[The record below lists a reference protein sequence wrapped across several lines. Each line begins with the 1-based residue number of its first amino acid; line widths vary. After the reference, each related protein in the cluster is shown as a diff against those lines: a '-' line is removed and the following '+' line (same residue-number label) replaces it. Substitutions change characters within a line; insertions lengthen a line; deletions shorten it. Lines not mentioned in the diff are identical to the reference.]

1 MNTKTNYGAQ
11 SMIAPLKRV
20 LIKRPDAAFGNAD
33 PAKWH
38 YTQPINLA
46 EAQREHDALA
56 AMLKQAGAE
65 VIYHDAPLPDHA
77 DAIFVFD
84 PALMTDAGAILLS
97 MGKPL
102 RRGEEAAQ
110 GAVYERLGIPIY
122 KTLSGDA
129 RAEAGDMLWIDEKT
143 LAVGCGFRTNSKAVR
158 QLREALRPIG
168 VSVLAYDLP
177 YFTGPEACLHL
188 LSLISIVD
196 ENLAVVY
203 LPLMPTALYQELVK
217 RNFKFVEAPEHEF
230 VKTQA
235 TNVLATKPGE
245 CIMLEGNPITQQR
258 LVDAGCEVQTYRGY
272 ELSFKAEGGA
282 TCLTRPIL
290 RGQE

>member
-1 MNTKTNYGAQ
+1 MKTYGAQ

-20 LIKRPDAAFGNAD
+20 LVKRPDQAFGNAD
-33 PAKWH
+33 PAQWH
-38 YTQPINLA
+38 YTQPINLP

-65 VIYHDAPLPDHA
+65 VIYHDVPLPEHA

-84 PALMTDAGAILLS
+84 PALVTDAGAILLS

-110 GAVYERLGIPIY
+110 RETFERLGIPIY
-122 KTLSGDA
+122 ASLSGEA
-129 RAEAGDMLWIDEKT
+129 RAEAGDMLWIDERT
-143 LAVGCGFRTNSKAVR
+143 LAVGMGFRTNAEAVR
-158 QLREALRPIG
+158 QLRAALQPIG

-196 ENLAVVY
+196 ERLAVVY
-203 LPLMPTALYQELVK
+203 LPLMPTALYQELMQH
-217 RNFKFVEAPEHEF
+217 NFKFVEAPEQEF
-230 VKTQA
+230 IKTQA

-258 LVDAGCEVQTYRGY
+258 LMDAGCEVQTYRGY

-282 TCLTRPIL
+282 TCLTRPL
-290 RGQE
+290 WRGE

>member
-1 MNTKTNYGAQ
+1 MKTYGAQ

-20 LIKRPDAAFGNAD
+20 LVRRPDAAFGNAD
-33 PAKWH
+33 PVQWH
-38 YTQPINLA
+38 YTEPINLA
-46 EAQREHDALA
+46 EAHHEHDALV

-65 VIYHDAPLPDHA
+65 VIYHDVPLPNHA

-84 PALMTDAGAILLS
+84 PALITNAGAILLS

-110 GAVYERLGIPIY
+110 RELFERLGIPIY
-122 KTLSGDA
+122 KTLSGEA
-129 RAEAGDMLWIDEKT
+129 RAEAGDMLWIDEST
-143 LAVGCGFRTNSKAVR
+143 LAVGQGFRTNAEAVR
-158 QLREALRPIG
+158 QLREALQPIG
-168 VSVLAYDLP
+168 ITVLAYDLP

-196 ENLAVVY
+196 EKLAVVY
-203 LPLMPTALYQELVK
+203 LPLMPTALYQELVQ
-217 RNFKFVEAPEHEF
+217 RNFKFVEAPENEF

-235 TNVLATKPGE
+235 TNVLATQPGE
-245 CIMLEGNPITQQR
+245 CIMLQGNPITQQR

-282 TCLTRPIL
+282 TCLTRPL
-290 RGQE
+290 WRS

>member
-1 MNTKTNYGAQ
+1 MV
-11 SMIAPLKRV
+11 R
-20 LIKRPDAAFGNAD
+20 RPDAAFGDAN
-33 PAKWH
+33 PTEWH

-56 AMLKQAGAE
+56 AMLRQAGAE
-65 VIYHDAPLPDHA
+65 VIYHDVPLPQHA

-84 PALMTDAGAILLS
+84 PALVTNAGAILLS

-110 GAVYERLGIPIY
+110 RETYERLGIPIY
-122 KTLSGDA
+122 ATLNGEA
-129 RAEAGDMLWIDEKT
+129 RAEAGDMLWIDEAT
-143 LAVGCGFRTNSKAVR
+143 LAIGCGFRTNAEAVR
-158 QLREALRPIG
+158 QLRIALEPIG
-168 VSVLAYDLP
+168 VNVLAYDLP

-196 ENLAVVY
+196 EKVAVVY
-203 LPLMPTALYQELVK
+203 LPLMPTAFYQELVQ

-230 VKTQA
+230 IKTQA

-245 CIMLEGNPITQQR
+245 CIMLEGNPMTRQR
-258 LVDAGCEVQTYRGY
+258 LMDAGCEVQTYRGY

-290 RGQE
+290 RG

>member
-1 MNTKTNYGAQ
+1 MKTYGAQ

-20 LIKRPDAAFGNAD
+20 LVKRPDHAFGNAD
-33 PAKWH
+33 PAQWH
-38 YTQPINLA
+38 YTQPINLP
-46 EAQREHDALA
+46 EAQREHDVLA

-65 VIYHDAPLPDHA
+65 VLYHDVPLPNHA

-84 PALMTDAGAILLS
+84 PALVTDAGAILLS

-110 GAVYERLGIPIY
+110 RQIFERLGVPIY
-122 KTLSGDA
+122 ATLNGEA
-129 RAEAGDMLWIDEKT
+129 RAEGGDMLWVDEQT
-143 LAVGCGFRTNSKAVR
+143 LAVGMGFRTNAEAVR
-158 QLREALRPIG
+158 QLREALQPLG
-168 VSVLAYDLP
+168 VNALAYDLP

-196 ENLAVVY
+196 EKLAVVY
-203 LPLMPTALYQELVK
+203 PPLMPTAFFQELVQ
-217 RNFKFVEAPEHEF
+217 RNFRFVEAPEHEF

-258 LVDAGCEVQTYRGY
+258 LVDAGCEVQTYCGY

-282 TCLTRPIL
+282 TCLTRPL
-290 RGQE
+290 WRG

>member
-1 MNTKTNYGAQ
+1 MKTYGAQ

-20 LIKRPDAAFGNAD
+20 MIRRPDQAFGNAD
-33 PAKWH
+33 PVQWH
-38 YTQPINLA
+38 YTQPINLP

-65 VIYHDAPLPDHA
+65 VIYHDVPLPQHA

-84 PALMTDAGAILLS
+84 PSLITNAGAILLS

-110 GAVYERLGIPIY
+110 REMFERLGIPIY
-122 KTLSGDA
+122 ASLSGEA
-129 RAEAGDMLWIDEKT
+129 RAEAGDMLWIDERT
-143 LAVGCGFRTNSKAVR
+143 LAVGCGFRTNAEAVR
-158 QLREALRPIG
+158 QLRAALQPIG

-196 ENLAVVY
+196 EQLAVVY
-203 LPLMPTALYQELVK
+203 LPLMPTALFQELVQ
-217 RNFKFVEAPEHEF
+217 RHFKFVEAPEHEF
-230 VKTQA
+230 SKTQA

-258 LVDAGCEVQTYRGY
+258 LMDAGCEVQTYRGY

-282 TCLTRPIL
+282 TCLTRPVL
-290 RGQE
+290 RSS